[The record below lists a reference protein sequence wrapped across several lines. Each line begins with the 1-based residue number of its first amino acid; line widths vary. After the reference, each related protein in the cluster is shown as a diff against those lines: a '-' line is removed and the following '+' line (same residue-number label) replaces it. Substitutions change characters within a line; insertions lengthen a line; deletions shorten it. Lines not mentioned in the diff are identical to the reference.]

1 MALSLF
7 FSLAAL
13 LLLLFCFARPL
24 SDNEMAEKFHHPFG
38 DSES

>member
-13 LLLLFCFARPL
+13 LLVLFCFARPS
-24 SDNEMAEKFHHPFG
+24 SDSEMAEKFHHPFS
-38 DSES
+38 DSDA

>member
-13 LLLLFCFARPL
+13 LLLPFCFARPL
-24 SDNEMAEKFHHPFG
+24 SDSKIAEKFHHPFS
-38 DSES
+38 DSDS

>member
-13 LLLLFCFARPL
+13 LLVVFCFARPL
-24 SDNEMAEKFHHPFG
+24 SETDISEKLHHPFM
-38 DSES
+38 DPE